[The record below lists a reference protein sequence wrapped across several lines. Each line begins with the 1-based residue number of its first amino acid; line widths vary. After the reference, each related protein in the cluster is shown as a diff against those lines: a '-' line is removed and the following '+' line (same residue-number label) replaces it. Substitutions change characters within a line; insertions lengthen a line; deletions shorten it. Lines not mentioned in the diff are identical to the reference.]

1 MRRLGRWVGRIREGF
16 LDGLRGDRVEQR
28 RTDEVCEGPLG
39 GDTGRTVT
47 LRRTTIEE
55 VRVHEPDAGSR

>member
-28 RTDEVCEGPLG
+28 RTDEVCEGSLG

-55 VRVHEPDAGSR
+55 VRVHEPDGGSR